1 MCESR
6 ERGQWQLALSG
17 CQQVPE
23 RHASPFV
30 TVLPTDSVRYFRH
43 HNVMHSLFQRI
54 TQVTRK
60 TKRVFQKTQ
69 PLNDVSTPFNVVG
82 CRSTTFNK
90 SQHSN
95 TWPEWHFQREH
106 KRFFLGYINV
116 VSRRLIG
123 LPLRVVDQELTLLR
137 GLLWETIQ
145 LVGSVN
151 KLNQNFLDS
160 SEKGTPAPSL
170 SSYLHSPN
178 KVGKTD
184 NNIQNKSTYLWLPP
198 TRMAILLSA
207 TEASIG
213 WEPLLMPR
221 CILTLSS
228 GLFYI

>member
-1 MCESR
+1 M
-6 ERGQWQLALSG
+6 
-17 CQQVPE
+17 
-23 RHASPFV
+23 
-30 TVLPTDSVRYFRH
+30 
-43 HNVMHSLFQRI
+43 
-54 TQVTRK
+54 
-60 TKRVFQKTQ
+60 
-69 PLNDVSTPFNVVG
+69 
-82 CRSTTFNK
+82 
-90 SQHSN
+90 
-95 TWPEWHFQREH
+95 
-106 KRFFLGYINV
+106 
-116 VSRRLIG
+116 VSRRLVG

-184 NNIQNKSTYLWLPP
+184 NNSQNKSTYLWLPP
-198 TRMAILLSA
+198 TRMAIFLSA

-228 GLFYI
+228 GLFYIWVTYSNMISVRRMLAYLATRWSHEIGAPVLTLPGWPQDTLPMNTSIRGIEIGMYIPSSCFPGKKI